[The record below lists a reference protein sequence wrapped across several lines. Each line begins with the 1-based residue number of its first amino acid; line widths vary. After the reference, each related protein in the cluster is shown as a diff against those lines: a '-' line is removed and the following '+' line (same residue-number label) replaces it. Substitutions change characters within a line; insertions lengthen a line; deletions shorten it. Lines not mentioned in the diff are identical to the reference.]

1 MRDDVGEGVASK
13 SSSELHIDVLNDGL
27 TGFRDSRRILHRK
40 RHLADDRLRDHVT
53 IIPVS
58 WSTTQMSSE
67 LGDILVNVNAMVKDY
82 WCASG
87 SRNSDLSRM
96 EETRT
101 DSSTG

>member
-1 MRDDVGEGVASK
+1 M
-13 SSSELHIDVLNDGL
+13 
-27 TGFRDSRRILHRK
+27 
-40 RHLADDRLRDHVT
+40 T
-53 IIPVS
+53 ITIVS
-58 WSTTQMSSE
+58 WSSAEMGSE